1 VITVPLSI
9 HPKTICAVVLAG
21 GRGTRMG
28 GVDKGLQD
36 FKGQALAWHAV
47 QRLQAQAGG
56 APGLIAINAN
66 RNVQA
71 YTAWGQPV
79 WPDTMEDFAGPLAGF
94 QTALQHCQ
102 QQDTPFEYL
111 LTVPCDSP
119 LFPLDLL
126 ERLTLGL
133 STSGA
138 DIALAAIPEAGRD
151 GVTTLRAQPVFCLM
165 RTSLQASLVD
175 YMASGGRK
183 IAAWTALHPLVEVPF
198 NTPRDDPRDFANA
211 NTLAQL
217 HQLEQT

>member
-1 VITVPLSI
+1 MPLSI

-198 NTPRDDPRDFANA
+198 NTLRDDPRDFANA
-211 NTLAQL
+211 NTLTQL

>member
-1 VITVPLSI
+1 MIAVQVPI
-9 HPKTICAVVLAG
+9 HPKTICATVLAG

-36 FKGQALAWHAV
+36 FKGHALAWHAV
-47 QRLQAQAGG
+47 QRLQAQTVG

-66 RNVQA
+66 RNLQA
-71 YTAWGQPV
+71 YAAWGQPV

-94 QTALQHCQ
+94 QTALGHSQ
-102 QQDTPFEYL
+102 QQDMRFEYL

-119 LFPLDLL
+119 LFPLNLL

-133 STSGA
+133 SASGA
-138 DIALAAIPEAGRD
+138 DIALAAIPEVDRG
-151 GVTTLRAQPVFCLM
+151 GVSTLRAQPVFCLM
-165 RTSLQASLVD
+165 RTTLQASLVD
-175 YMASGGRK
+175 YLASGGRK
-183 IAAWTALHPLVEVPF
+183 IAAWTALHPLIEVPF
-198 NTPRDDPRDFANA
+198 IAPQNDPRDFANA